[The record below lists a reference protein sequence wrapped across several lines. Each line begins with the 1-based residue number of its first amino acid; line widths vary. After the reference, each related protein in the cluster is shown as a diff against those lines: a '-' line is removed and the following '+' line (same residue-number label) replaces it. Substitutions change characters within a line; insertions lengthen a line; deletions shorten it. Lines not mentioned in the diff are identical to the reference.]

1 MMENIVKKR
10 QGYTDMH
17 VALAAVSW
25 GRGDRCVCVL
35 SDTCVCVLRVA
46 PRVCVCVSSEC
57 VCVCQQ
63 RESVC
68 VCFKCGPRKTSSTL
82 LPSRCLRSCLR
93 SHTLVTSLLLCSLAA
108 PLLYSLVVAYVAAT

>member
-35 SDTCVCVLRVA
+35 GGGFVLYVA
-46 PRVCVCVSSEC
+46 PEKDLGGSESVCVCQQRVC

-63 RESVC
+63 
-68 VCFKCGPRKTSSTL
+68 
-82 LPSRCLRSCLR
+82 
-93 SHTLVTSLLLCSLAA
+93 
-108 PLLYSLVVAYVAAT
+108 